1 MSTIRSVEIYDT
13 TLRDGSQT
21 EEISFSVEDKLR
33 ILSKLDETGIHYVEG
48 GWPGAIPKDDEFFRR
63 ARRLSLKNTRLV
75 VFGATRKPGIKAEND
90 AGLKKLLAARCNVVT
105 LVGKAWMLHVK
116 EALKV
121 SPQENI
127 DMIFDSIEFL
137 KRYVE
142 TVFFDAEHFFD
153 GYKDDSEYA
162 VKVVEAARSAG
173 ADCIVLCDT
182 NGGCLPW
189 DIQEIVTKVKSKIN
203 AKLGIHCHN
212 DSGTGVANSIA
223 GVLAGVTQVQGTI
236 NGIGERCGNAN
247 LCTVIPDLK
256 FKLNIDS
263 IPEEK
268 IKYLKE
274 LASFVS
280 EIANLPPDRHQPY
293 VGDSAFAHKGGLH
306 VSGIARNPRTYEHID
321 PALVGNQ
328 RKIIVSEQAG
338 RSNII
343 AKLQKFGLKGKE
355 LEEVSRKVLER
366 VKLMEQ
372 FGYHYEGA
380 DASFEI
386 LVKKALNKHKK
397 FFKLRGFRVIDEKHR
412 EGQKPFAEATI
423 MVEVG
428 GKIEHTAAVGN
439 GPVNALDNAL
449 RKALEKFY
457 PSLANVRLLDYK
469 VRVLTAQKGT
479 AASVRVLI
487 ESGDGKDEWG
497 TVGVSENIIEA
508 SWIALV
514 DSIEYKLMKDEE
526 RASKKFD

>member
-1 MSTIRSVEIYDT
+1 MATPSFVEIYDT

-33 ILSKLDETGIHYVEG
+33 ILRKLDEFGVHYVEG
-48 GWPGAIPKDDEFFRR
+48 GWPGAIPKDDEFFKKAKRIH
-63 ARRLSLKNTRLV
+63 LSNTRLV
-75 VFGATRKPGIKAEND
+75 VFGSTRKPGVRAERD
-90 AGLKKLLAARCNVVT
+90 AGLKKLLSAGSDIIT
-105 LVGKAWMLHVK
+105 IVGKAWLLHVR
-116 EALKV
+116 EALRV
-121 SPQENI
+121 SPEENV
-127 DMIFDSIEFL
+127 DMIYDSISFL
-137 KRYVE
+137 KKHVDK
-142 TVFFDAEHFFD
+142 VFFDAEHFFD
-153 GYKDDSEYA
+153 GYKDDSKYTL
-162 VKVVEAARSAG
+162 KVLESAAAAG
-173 ADCIVLCDT
+173 ADCLVLCDT
-182 NGGCLPW
+182 NGGSMPW
-189 DIQEIVTKVKSKIN
+189 EIQEIVSEVKKQTG

-212 DSGTGVANSIA
+212 DSGTAVANSLSA
-223 GVLAGVTQVQGTI
+223 VLAGATQVQGTI

-247 LCTVIPDLK
+247 LCTIIPDLR
-256 FKLNIDS
+256 FKLNIKSIEDS
-263 IPEEK
+263 N
-268 IKYLKE
+268 LKNLRE
-274 LASFVS
+274 VSAFVS
-280 EIANLPPDRHQPY
+280 EIANLPPNKHQPY

-306 VSGIARNPRTYEHID
+306 VSGITKNPRTYEHID

-328 RKIIVSEQAG
+328 RRIIVSEQAG

-343 AKLQKFGLKGKE
+343 NKLQGFGLKGKE
-355 LEEVSRKVLER
+355 LEEVSKKVLQT

-372 FGYHYEGA
+372 LGYHYEGA

-397 FFKLRGFRVIDEKHR
+397 FFTLKGFRVIDEKRR
-412 EGQKPFAEATI
+412 EGQKPFSEATI

-428 GKIEHTAAVGN
+428 GKVEHTAAVGN

-457 PSLANVRLLDYK
+457 PSLASVKLLDYK

-487 ESGDGKDEWG
+487 ESGDGKEEWG

-514 DSIEYKLMKDEE
+514 DSIEYKLLKDEE
-526 RASKKFD
+526 RKAGKG

>member
-1 MSTIRSVEIYDT
+1 MSSVASVEIYDT
-13 TLRDGSQT
+13 TLRDGAQT

-33 ILSKLDETGIHYVEG
+33 ILKKLDELGIHYVEG
-48 GWPGAIPKDDEFFRR
+48 GWPGAIPKDDEFFKK
-63 ARRLSLKNTRLV
+63 AKKVNLKNTELV
-75 VFGATRKPGIKAEND
+75 VFGSTRKPGVKAEND
-90 AGLKKLLAARCNVVT
+90 SGLRKLLSAGCKIIT
-105 LVGKAWMLHVK
+105 IVGKAWLLHVK

-121 SPQENI
+121 SPEENI
-127 DMIFDSIEFL
+127 DMIYDSIHFL
-137 KRYVE
+137 KKHVHK
-142 TVFFDAEHFFD
+142 VFFDAEHFFD
-153 GYKDDSEYA
+153 GFKDNPEYCFKILNA
-162 VKVVEAARSAG
+162 ATEAG
-173 ADCIVLCDT
+173 VDCIVLCDT
-182 NGGCLPW
+182 NGGSLPW
-189 DIQEIVTKVKSKIN
+189 DIQEIVSKVKRDVH
-203 AKLGIHCHN
+203 AELGIHCHN
-212 DSGTGVANSIA
+212 DSGTAVANSLA
-223 GVLAGVTQVQGTI
+223 AVLAGATQVQGTI

-247 LCTVIPDLK
+247 LCTIIPDLR
-256 FKLNIDS
+256 FKMNIKS
-263 IPEEK
+263 IDDEN
-268 IKYLKE
+268 LKN
-274 LASFVS
+274 LRDVAAFVS
-280 EIANLPPDRHQPY
+280 EIANLPPYKHQPY

-306 VSGIARNPRTYEHID
+306 ASGIARNPRTYEHID

-328 RKIIVSEQAG
+328 RRVIVSEQAG

-343 AKLQKFGLKGKE
+343 NKLQRFGLKGRE
-355 LEEVSRKVLER
+355 LDEVAKKILNK

-386 LVKKALNKHKK
+386 LIKKALNRHKK
-397 FFKLRGFRVIDEKHR
+397 FFKLKGFRVIDEKHR
-412 EGQKPFAEATI
+412 EGQKPYAEATI

-457 PSLANVRLLDYK
+457 PSLANVKLLDYK

-487 ESGDGKDEWG
+487 ESGDGRDEWG

-526 RASKKFD
+526 EQQKKI

>member
-1 MSTIRSVEIYDT
+1 MATPSFVEIYDT

-33 ILSKLDETGIHYVEG
+33 ILKKLDEFGVHYVEG
-48 GWPGAIPKDDEFFRR
+48 GWPGAIPKDDEFFKK
-63 ARRLSLKNTRLV
+63 AKKVHLLNTRLT
-75 VFGATRKPGIKAEND
+75 VFGSTRKPGIRAEKD
-90 AGLKKLLAARCNVVT
+90 VGLKKLLSAGCDVIT
-105 LVGKAWMLHVK
+105 IVGKAWLLHVK
-116 EALKV
+116 EALRV
-121 SPQENI
+121 SPEENI
-127 DMIFDSIEFL
+127 DMIYDSIYFL
-137 KRYVE
+137 KKHVDK
-142 TVFFDAEHFFD
+142 VFFDAEHFFD
-153 GYKDDSEYA
+153 GYKDNSKYTLRILESA
-162 VKVVEAARSAG
+162 VEAG
-173 ADCIVLCDT
+173 ADCLVLCDT
-182 NGGCLPW
+182 NGGSLPW
-189 DIQEIVTKVKSKIN
+189 EIQEIVSEVKKHTKVQ
-203 AKLGIHCHN
+203 LGIHCHN
-212 DSGTGVANSIA
+212 DSETAVANSLSA
-223 GVLAGVTQVQGTI
+223 VLAGVTHVQGTI

-247 LCTVIPDLK
+247 LCTIIPDLR
-256 FKLNIDS
+256 FKLNVKSIDDNN
-263 IPEEK
+263 
-268 IKYLKE
+268 LKNLRE
-274 LASFVS
+274 VSAFVS
-280 EIANLPPDRHQPY
+280 EIANLPPYKHQPY

-306 VSGIARNPRTYEHID
+306 VSGIAKNPRTYEHID

-343 AKLQKFGLKGKE
+343 SKLQRFGLKGKE
-355 LEEVSRKVLER
+355 LEEVSKKLLRI

-397 FFKLRGFRVIDEKHR
+397 FFTLKGFRVIDEKHR

-457 PSLANVRLLDYK
+457 PSLSNVKLLDYK

-487 ESGDGKDEWG
+487 ESGDGKEEWG

-514 DSIEYKLMKDEE
+514 DSIEYKLLKDEE
-526 RASKKFD
+526 RGARMG

>member
-1 MSTIRSVEIYDT
+1 MSENSVYIYDT

-33 ILSKLDETGIHYVEG
+33 ILRKLDELGVHYIEG

-63 ARRLSLKNTRLV
+63 AKRIKLENARLV
-75 VFGATRKPGIKAEND
+75 VFGSTRKPRIKAEAD
-90 AGLKKLLAARCNVVT
+90 GGLKKLLSAGT
-105 LVGKAWMLHVK
+105 DIITIVGKSWLLHVK

-121 SPQENI
+121 SPEENI
-127 DMIFDSIEFL
+127 DMIYDSINYLKKHVEF
-137 KRYVE
+137 
-142 TVFFDAEHFFD
+142 VFFDAEHFFD
-153 GYKDDSEYA
+153 GFKDDSNYA
-162 VKVVEAARSAG
+162 LKVLQAAKSAG
-173 ADCIVLCDT
+173 ADCLVLCDT
-182 NGGCLPW
+182 NGGSMPW
-189 DIQEIVTKVKSKIN
+189 EVQRIVEDVKKSIDS
-203 AKLGIHCHN
+203 KLGIHCHN
-212 DSGTGVANSIA
+212 DSGTGVANSLTA
-223 GVLAGVTQVQGTI
+223 VLAGVIQVQGTI

-247 LCTVIPDLK
+247 LCTIIPNLR
-256 FKLNIDS
+256 FKLNIKS
-263 IPEEK
+263 IQDEN
-268 IKYLKE
+268 IKKLKE
-274 LASFVS
+274 VAYFVN
-280 EIANLPPDRHQPY
+280 EIANLPPFRHQPY
-293 VGDSAFAHKGGLH
+293 VGESSFAHKGGLH
-306 VSGIARNPRTYEHID
+306 ASGIARNPRTYEHID
-321 PALVGNQ
+321 PSLVGNE
-328 RKIIVSEQAG
+328 RRIVVSEQAG

-343 AKLQKFGLKGKE
+343 AKLQKYGLKGKE
-355 LEEVSRKVLER
+355 LDEVAKKVLHT
-366 VKLMEQ
+366 VKAMEQ

-386 LVKKALNKHKK
+386 LVKKALKVHKK

-412 EGQKPFAEATI
+412 EGQKPYAEATI

-428 GKIEHTAAVGN
+428 GKVEHTAAVGN

-457 PSLANVRLLDYK
+457 PSLSEVKLLDYK

-487 ESGDGKDEWG
+487 ESGDGKEEWG

-526 RASKKFD
+526 RSSSKV